1 MLHIIRDR
9 AQGWVAWFIVG
20 LISIPF
26 ALWGVNSYM
35 TGPSDVV
42 VAKVNGDN
50 ITQNELQQAIS
61 RYREQMRSMLGDDFD
76 PSMFEGANVRSTILD
91 SLIEQRLVQET
102 TRSLGQTVDDAAVAR
117 IIRSNPAFHRDGVFD
132 PDLYSMMLL
141 RAGFSPAGYE
151 AQLRSEILTEQLS
164 QSIQNSTI
172 VTEQEM
178 NHLLALDMQ
187 TREIAFGVLRA
198 QDYLDEV
205 EVAEDD
211 IRTYYQ
217 VNQSMY
223 TAPEQISVEYLQLD
237 ISVVMADIDVDEAQ
251 LRGYYLDNRNQ
262 FSGPEQRRASHILI
276 ESSPAEAQAIVEE
289 IMAKLE
295 SGEDFATL
303 AQTYSADSISAASGG
318 DLGFFQMGIMD
329 PEFDEAVFALA
340 NIGDISE
347 PVTTEYGVHLIKLT
361 DIERAE
367 QVEFEDVREE
377 VETMY
382 RRQQADLRFF
392 EMAETLANLTYEHP
406 ESLDTAANALG
417 LEIQTSE
424 LFTRNGGSGIAENAA
439 VVQAA
444 FSDDVVN
451 HNLNS
456 TVVEISDTHYV
467 VVRKDRLIP
476 ATALPFESV
485 APAIEEQLRFE
496 QASDKAR
503 DHGLLKLSQL
513 EGGADPQSLFLE
525 ANWQESQTYSRDNT
539 DISVQ
544 ILNRAFGMPKVT
556 DRPRFSGFTAN
567 NGNFIVIKLTA
578 VNDGDPSTASEEQ
591 RDGLLAHLHR
601 LNANAEVQAFIDS
614 LKASAKIRIYNQ
626 RLAEEQF

>member
-42 VAKVNGDN
+42 VAKVNGDS

-61 RYREQMRSMLGDDFD
+61 RYREQMRSMLGADFD
-76 PSMFEGANVRSTILD
+76 PAVFEGTNVRNSILD
-91 SLIEQRLVQET
+91 SLIEQRLIREA
-102 TRSLGQTVDDAAVAR
+102 TRSLGLTIDDAAIAR
-117 IIRSNPAFHRDGVFD
+117 VIRSNPAFQRDGVFD
-132 PDLYSMMLL
+132 AELYSMMLL

-172 VTEQEM
+172 VTEQEI
-178 NHLLALDMQ
+178 NHLLALDTQ

-205 EVAEDD
+205 EVAHDD

-217 VNQSMY
+217 VNQSIY
-223 TAPEQISVEYLQLD
+223 SVPEQIAVEYLELD
-237 ISVVMADIDVDEAQ
+237 VSVVMADIEVDEAQ
-251 LRGYYLDNRNQ
+251 LRGYFLDNTNQ
-262 FSGPEQRRASHILI
+262 FTGPEQRRASHILI
-276 ESSPAEAQAIVEE
+276 ESTPAEAQAIVDE
-289 IMAKLE
+289 IMAKLDV
-295 SGEDFATL
+295 GENFATL
-303 AQTYSADSISAASGG
+303 AQNYSADLLSAVNGG
-318 DLGFFQMGIMD
+318 DLGFFQSGIMD
-329 PEFDEAVFALA
+329 PEFDEAVFALT

-347 PVTTEYGVHLIKLT
+347 PVTTEYGTHLIKLT

-367 QVEFEDVREE
+367 QVDFEDVRAE
-377 VETMY
+377 VETMF

-392 EMAETLANLTYEHP
+392 EMAETMANLTYEHP

-417 LEIQTSE
+417 LEIKTSE
-424 LFTRNGGSGIAENAA
+424 LFTRNGGSGIAEHAA
-439 VVQAA
+439 VIQAA
-444 FSDDVVN
+444 FSDDVIN

-456 TVVEISDTHYV
+456 TIIEVSDDHYL
-467 VVRKDRLIP
+467 VVRKDRLVP
-476 ATALPFESV
+476 AAALPLESV

-513 EGGADPQSLFLE
+513 QDGVEPESLFIDN
-525 ANWQESQTYSRDNT
+525 NWQQSQIYTRDDT

-544 ILNRAFGMPKVT
+544 ILNRAFAMPRVADT
-556 DRPRFSGFTAN
+556 PRFSGFTAN
-567 NGNFIVIKLTA
+567 NGNFIVIKLTN
-578 VNDGDPSTASEEQ
+578 VIDGDPSTAPEDLA
-591 RDGLLAHLHR
+591 DGMLAHLHR
-601 LNANAEVQAFIDS
+601 LNANAEVQAFTDS

-626 RLAEEQF
+626 RLVEEQF